1 MTLLPLETIKVRM
14 QVHDK
19 QGDRLGSMRI
29 IRGIVRFE
37 GVRGLYQGMTPA
49 VIGSAVS
56 WGGFFFVYENVKKY
70 AQRTKGSEEQS
81 ELSSIDN
88 FQIACASG
96 AVMVFI
102 TNPIWLI
109 KLRMQLQMKKAS
121 ESLQTS
127 QKPYSGVLDAAKT
140 IIREEGFFALYK
152 GTVPALLLTSHG
164 GVQFV
169 VYEALKKH
177 FDYRRAER
185 VKDGKKSSVL
195 ERLKKSAGHLAMG
208 AASKIIASTTT
219 YPLQLIKAR
228 VQQRSEFVELSSDGE
243 VKVVRRD
250 YHGVRRTIQKIYEK
264 EGIKGFFKGAVPNA
278 VRVAPSAA
286 LTFVV
291 YELTMDMLG

>member
-1 MTLLPLETIKVRM
+1 MGFVNESTSPLIAGVLGGGISTMTLLPLETIKVRM

-29 IRGIVRFE
+29 IRGIMRFE

-56 WGGFFFVYENVKKY
+56 WGGFFFVYENFKKY

-127 QKPYSGVLDAAKT
+127 HKPYSGVLDAAKT

-195 ERLKKSAGHLAMG
+195 ERLKIYRTFS
-208 AASKIIASTTT
+208 
-219 YPLQLIKAR
+219 LQL
-228 VQQRSEFVELSSDGE
+228 
-243 VKVVRRD
+243 
-250 YHGVRRTIQKIYEK
+250 
-264 EGIKGFFKGAVPNA
+264 
-278 VRVAPSAA
+278 
-286 LTFVV
+286 
-291 YELTMDMLG
+291 